1 MELRSPRK
9 ALSLLLSA
17 AAACAS
23 AAGPE
28 SFSRSAADFVRDEIH
43 VGINIGNTLDV
54 PSGNETDWGN
64 VPVTRELIRAYRAK
78 GFDTVRIP
86 VTWDRRFDHDAPG
99 HPIEPAFLGPSPR
112 GRRAGTPKKT
122 DPP

>member
-1 MELRSPRK
+1 MALRFPRI
-9 ALSLLLSA
+9 ALPLLLSA
-17 AAACAS
+17 TAACAS

-28 SFSRSAADFVRDEIH
+28 PFSRSAADFVRDEIH

-86 VTWDRRFDHDAPG
+86 SRGTAASTTTRPATRSSRRSS
-99 HPIEPAFLGPSPR
+99 PA
-112 GRRAGTPKKT
+112 
-122 DPP
+122 